1 VAFISSKYLLLL
13 SMVGVGVAWASILSM
28 PYSILAGALPPGK
41 TGIYMG
47 IFNFFIVIPEILAA
61 LVFGKIMETFL
72 TNESAVVQLLGGDNR
87 LTAVV
92 IGGMSLAVAAA
103 LCTIVTEP
111 AAALTSADSR
121 PPGKSRVRQ
130 RRRSTGNG

>member
-1 VAFISSKYLLLL
+1 
-13 SMVGVGVAWASILSM
+13 MVGVGVAWASILSM

-61 LVFGKIMETFL
+61 LVFGKMMETFL
-72 TNESAVVQLLGGDNR
+72 TNESVVVHLLGGDNR

-92 IGGMSLAVAAA
+92 IGGISLAVAAT

-111 AAALTSADSR
+111 AAAPNSSHSQGSA
-121 PPGKSRVRQ
+121 GKPAESSV
-130 RRRSTGNG
+130 